1 MKSILLVGLGRFGLG
16 VAKKLNELNHQVL
29 AVDSD
34 EERVN
39 RVLPY
44 VTSAQIGDT
53 RDEDFLRSL
62 GVDNFDVCF
71 VCIGDDFQSSLETT
85 SLLKELGG
93 RHVVARAASE
103 VHRKFLLSNG
113 ADEVVYPEEQLAEWA
128 AICFT
133 SDQIRDFVKLDGEY
147 AIYEVNVPED
157 WKGMTVGQLDI
168 RKRYGLNL
176 LVVKEEGRGSTV
188 VTPDTVFMPG
198 QTVLTL
204 GRWRDV
210 QRCFR
215 I

>member
-1 MKSILLVGLGRFGLG
+1 MKSILLIGLGRFGLG
-16 VAKKLNELNHQVL
+16 VAKKLNDLNHQVM

-44 VTSAQIGDT
+44 VTNAQIGDS
-53 RDEDFLRSL
+53 RDEAFLGSL
-62 GVDNFDVCF
+62 GVDNYDVCF

-85 SLLKELGG
+85 SLLKELGA
-93 RHVVARAASE
+93 RHVVARASSA

-147 AIYEVNVPED
+147 AIYEVAVPEE
-157 WKGMTVGQLDI
+157 WRGRSVGQLDI

-176 LVVKEEGRGSTV
+176 LVVKEPGRSSTV
-188 VTPDTVFMPG
+188 VTPDTIFQPG

-210 QRCFR
+210 QKCFR